1 MELTPLE
8 RLLYEIDPLG
18 KQDKFVLTLKQL
30 EDLVEAIPDAGYDA
44 GHKAGY
50 TEGYIEGYD
59 EGSYE

>member
-30 EDLVEAIPDAGYDA
+30 EDLVEAIEPDDRYEEGYD
-44 GHKAGY
+44 AGY
-50 TEGYIEGYD
+50 TEGYD
-59 EGSYE
+59 EGNYE

>member
-30 EDLVEAIPDAGYDA
+30 EDLYEEGYEEGYDAGYDA
-44 GHKAGY
+44 GHNAGY
-50 TEGYIEGYD
+50 N